1 MESPNLK
8 AMSVDQLWNLH
19 EELVTELGRK
29 ITDEKARLDARLRQ
43 IGSPPAEDNGDRAR
57 RPYPKVHPKY
67 RNPKNPQET
76 WAGRGK
82 QPRWLVAQLRAG
94 KKLEQ
99 FVIRRSSG
107 DRTLLSGWTASSK
120 KTH

>member
-29 ITDEKARLDARLRQ
+29 ITDEKARLEARLRQ

>member
-1 MESPNLK
+1 MQGLDLK

-19 EELVTELGRK
+19 EKLVSELGRK
-29 ITDEKARLDARLRQ
+29 ITEEKAKLETRLRR
-43 IGSPPAEDNGDRAR
+43 IGSPRLDGNRPPER

-82 QPRWLVAQLRAG
+82 QPRWLTAQLRGG
-94 KKLEQ
+94 KKLDD
-99 FVIRRSSG
+99 FLIRRSAV
-107 DRTLLSGWTASSK
+107 R
-120 KTH
+120 